1 MKGYSGYQWI
11 QVDFL
16 YKNTMAYL
24 AAYQNTVPG
33 MTTCYNYGKNV
44 TCHFLQW
51 NKTDMTGCKQ

>member
-1 MKGYSGYQWI
+1 
-11 QVDFL
+11 
-16 YKNTMAYL
+16 MAYL